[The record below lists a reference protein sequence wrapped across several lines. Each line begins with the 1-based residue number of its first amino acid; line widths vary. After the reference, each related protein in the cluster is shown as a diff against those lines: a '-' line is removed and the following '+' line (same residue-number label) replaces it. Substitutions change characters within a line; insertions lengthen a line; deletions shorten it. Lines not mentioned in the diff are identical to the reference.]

1 MEALLKLGIDW
12 QSILIYIVN
21 IGILFGVIAYFVT
34 GPILKIL
41 DGRRKQIRDNLEAAE
56 RIKNE
61 FVAERKK
68 ADEDKKALRA
78 ELDRE
83 LTLLKKDL
91 EEKRRIGEEALN
103 VKKAKM
109 LEEVRT
115 LVEDEKGKIL
125 KTAETE
131 ALKLIENVILNIVSE
146 KLPRTVVEESVR
158 DAWKQFSPHA

>member
-41 DGRRKQIRDNLEAAE
+41 DDRRKQIRDNLEAAE

-68 ADEDKKALRA
+68 ADDDKKALRT